1 MTTTMTAAVSHAR
14 ACPHHGVANAPM
26 FRRFDV
32 KWISGIT
39 ANESCRLR
47 ITWLRTSR
55 PWVDRSPAIEI
66 TTTAGTS
73 ASSRV
78 TSRRSQGA
86 IRRCR

>member
-1 MTTTMTAAVSHAR
+1 MIAAVVQAR
-14 ACPHHGVANAPM
+14 TCPHHGVAKTPM

-39 ANESCRLR
+39 ANESCKLR
-47 ITWLRTSR
+47 ITWLRMSR
-55 PWVDRSPAIEI
+55 PCVDCSPASEI
-66 TTTAGTS
+66 TRTAGIR

-78 TSRRSQGA
+78 ISRRSQGA